1 MLHYK
6 CKLVSSVQEKTP
18 TQPVTSSH
26 LGPVWFH
33 VFCGETHSRSV
44 HWAHWH
50 VGQIWVWEWRVWVV
64 IYRKTVKNKLEARL
78 RRVLIRF
85 HLLAVKSWTM
95 YVLSSIFSFFI
106 LSMGNNTNL
115 ERLRQSL
122 FKSMNIH

>member
-1 MLHYK
+1 M
-6 CKLVSSVQEKTP
+6 
-18 TQPVTSSH
+18 
-26 LGPVWFH
+26 
-33 VFCGETHSRSV
+33 
-44 HWAHWH
+44 
-50 VGQIWVWEWRVWVV
+50 V

-85 HLLAVKSWTM
+85 HLLAVKSWTT

-115 ERLRQSL
+115 ARLRQSL